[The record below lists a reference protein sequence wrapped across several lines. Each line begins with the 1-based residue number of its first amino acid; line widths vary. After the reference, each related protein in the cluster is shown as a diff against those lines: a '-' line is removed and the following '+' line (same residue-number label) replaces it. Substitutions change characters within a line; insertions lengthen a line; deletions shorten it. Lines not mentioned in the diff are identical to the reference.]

1 MMNYVNY
8 KSLAVA
14 NYLLDKAINNN
25 DTLTPMQ
32 LIKLAY
38 IAHGWMLGKHGAALL
53 LEPVEAW
60 QYGPVIPSIYQ
71 AVRYYKSAPVQSI
84 EGYSKYAP
92 IQFTDEEKAVM
103 DDVYQKYAKYDGIV
117 LSNATHQPQ
126 SPWSQVPV
134 SYPALPIS
142 NDLIEHFYR
151 NHVINTSHS
160 AL

>member
-1 MMNYVNY
+1 MSYTY

-14 NYLLDKAINNN
+14 NYLLDKAKSNKN
-25 DTLTPMQ
+25 TLTPMQ

-38 IAHGWMLGKHGAALL
+38 IAHGWMLGKYGAALL

-71 AVRYYKSAPVQSI
+71 TVKKYRSAPIEFI
-84 EGYSKYAP
+84 EGYSPYAP
-92 IQFTDEEKAVM
+92 IKFTDHETEIM
-103 DDVYQKYAKYDGIV
+103 DTVYDKYAKYDGIT
-117 LSNATHQPQ
+117 LSSATHQPE
-126 SPWSQVPV
+126 SPWSQKVV
-134 SYPALPIS
+134 TYPASAIS

-151 NHVINTSHS
+151 EHVINTPHS

>member
-1 MMNYVNY
+1 MDY

-14 NYLLDKAINNN
+14 NYFLEKAKSNN

-60 QYGPVIPSIYQ
+60 QYGPVVPTIYH
-71 AVRYYKSAPVQSI
+71 AVKNFKSSPVQFVV
-84 EGYSKYAP
+84 GYSPLAP
-92 IQFTDEEKAVM
+92 ISFNQNELEVM
-103 DDVYQKYAKYDGIV
+103 DEVYDKYAKYDGIV
-117 LSNATHQPQ
+117 LSNATHQPT

-134 SYPALPIS
+134 NYPALEIS
-142 NDLIEHFYR
+142 NDLIEHYYR
-151 NHVINTSHS
+151 NNVVGKSHS

>member
-1 MMNYVNY
+1 MDY

-14 NYLLDKAINNN
+14 NHFLEKAKSNN

-38 IAHGWMLGKHGAALL
+38 IAHGWMLGKHGSALL

-71 AVRYYKSAPVQSI
+71 AVKNFRSSPVEYIQ
-84 EGYSKYAP
+84 GYSQYAP
-92 IQFTDEEKAVM
+92 IQFNQNELDVM
-103 DDVYQKYAKYDGIV
+103 DEVYKKYGKYDGIV
-117 LSNATHQPQ
+117 LSNATHQPS

-134 SYPALPIS
+134 HYPALPIS
-142 NDLIEHFYR
+142 NDLIEHYYR
-151 NHVINTSHS
+151 NNVVNKPHS